1 MKNKTTFLTLLILSL
16 LNCASLYTD
25 IPLGHKGILWD
36 SANRKKE
43 TLEPGRYNIAFS
55 PFKRIDIYDTR
66 WQSYKENHV
75 EVITQD
81 DLHID
86 VVASIII
93 RPDPTK
99 IQEIHSEVG
108 SNYYKTIVQ
117 SEFRTAI
124 RNILSAY
131 PYIQIAKKSPDI
143 ERDITEAVANKVR
156 SKYIQVDDVNI
167 DDINL
172 SREILEK
179 IEEKLKRQQ
188 EAEAMKF
195 IKRKAEEEAEISR
208 IQAQKETETE
218 LIRAKNE
225 DKIARMR
232 AKREAEEELIKAEAR
247 AKSQKLINSTISEN
261 YLKLRTL
268 EAHYKAFE
276 SPNAKVIYIPVGKN
290 GLPIY
295 ISPIEK
301 WLQEDEIKHN
311 R

>member
-1 MKNKTTFLTLLILSL
+1 MKNKVFFIIFFFTQLSF
-16 LNCASLYTD
+16 CATIYTEV
-25 IPLGHKGILWD
+25 PLGHKAILWD
-36 SANRKKE
+36 SANQKGE
-43 TLEPGRYNIAFS
+43 VLEPGRYSVAFS
-55 PFKRIDIYDTR
+55 PSKRIDIYDTR
-66 WQSYKENHV
+66 WQSYKENNV

-86 VVASIII
+86 IVASIII

-99 IQEIHSEVG
+99 IRELHAEVG

-131 PYIQIAKKSPDI
+131 PYVQIAKKSPDI
-143 ERDITEAVANKVR
+143 ERDITEAVSNKVR

-172 SREILEK
+172 SKDILAK

-195 IKRKAEEEAEISR
+195 IRRKAEEESEIAHIQAKKEAEI
-208 IQAQKETETE
+208 EF
-218 LIRAKNE
+218 IRAENE
-225 DKIARMR
+225 DKIAKMR
-232 AKREAEEELIKAEAR
+232 AKREVEEELIKAEAR
-247 AKSQKLINSTISEN
+247 AKSQKMINSTISPN
-261 YLKLRTL
+261 YLKLKTL

-276 SPNAKVIYIPVGKN
+276 SPNAKIIYIPVGKN

-301 WLQEDEIKHN
+301 WLQEDETKSGK
-311 R
+311 